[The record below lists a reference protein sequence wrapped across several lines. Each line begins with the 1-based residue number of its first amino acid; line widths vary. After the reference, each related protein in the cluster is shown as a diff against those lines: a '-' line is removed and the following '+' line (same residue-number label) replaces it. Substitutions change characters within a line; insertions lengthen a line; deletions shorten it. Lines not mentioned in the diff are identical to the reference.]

1 MAQHNL
7 SALLY
12 TGKGVPQNYME
23 SGKWCRQAA
32 EQGNTKAQY
41 DLALMFARGR
51 GVLQDN
57 TLAYMWF
64 SLAATAGHNDA
75 AKERDSIAKKMTRE
89 QIAKAQELAAK
100 WKPSKPKILI
110 KDTRLNTALSTYSLQ
125 GQTKK

>member
-1 MAQHNL
+1 
-7 SALLY
+7 
-12 TGKGVPQNYME
+12 
-23 SGKWCRQAA
+23 
-32 EQGNTKAQY
+32 
-41 DLALMFARGR
+41 
-51 GVLQDN
+51 
-57 TLAYMWF
+57 MWF